1 MANVAGLSTQMS
13 AFIALGVDAGPRK
26 GELCGLRWTGV
37 NLDRGK
43 VSIVRQLIT
52 PGREPV
58 FAQGTDHVH
67 LRARPTHG
75 EATARRL
82 SGVLYGVRD
91 QSVIN
96 QRVRGRIPQQNL
108 GILTIGA
115 EERI

>member
-1 MANVAGLSTQMS
+1 MS

-26 GELCGLRWTGV
+26 GELCGLRWTDV

-58 FAQGTDHVH
+58 FDTIK
-67 LRARPTHG
+67 RETHG